1 MNNWVSI
8 MQGLQAV
15 KTARED
21 FLFRDFVD
29 EYIIGP
35 FLLDRVA
42 EDLSRVNLLQS
53 RIRMQPPTVTA
64 DDDEP

>member
-1 MNNWVSI
+1 MSDWISI
-8 MQGLQAV
+8 MQGLRAV
-15 KTARED
+15 KTAQEE

-42 EDLSRVNLLQS
+42 EDLSRVNPLHS
-53 RIRMQPPTVTA
+53 RMRVQLNAPAA